1 MIKLY
6 ADPEVILAVFAN
18 RSDLYYNAAVKNE
31 EGEEFAKSIGV
42 LFQSTS
48 AKSDTGITNLFD
60 NIGQK
65 YFDPN
70 FDSNSIDKQ
79 QQEEYQ
85 KKCEEKQ
92 KKKKLRVLN

>member
-1 MIKLY
+1 M
-6 ADPEVILAVFAN
+6 
-18 RSDLYYNAAVKNE
+18 KNE

-60 NIGQK
+60 NIRQK

-70 FDSNSIDKQ
+70 FDSNAIDKQ

-92 KKKKLRVLN
+92 KKKNSGY